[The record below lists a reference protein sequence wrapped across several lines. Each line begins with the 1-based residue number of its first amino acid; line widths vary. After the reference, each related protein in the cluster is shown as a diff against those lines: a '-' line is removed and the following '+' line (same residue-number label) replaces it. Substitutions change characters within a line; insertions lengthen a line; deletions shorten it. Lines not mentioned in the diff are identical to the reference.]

1 MGIFVR
7 KFKMTLEHKFKG
19 RKIKLL
25 EMETTLK
32 IVALVA
38 NSRPLSVK
46 YGPKGDV
53 IQTSSHL

>member
-1 MGIFVR
+1 
-7 KFKMTLEHKFKG
+7 MTMEHKFNG
-19 RKIKLL
+19 RVIKLL

-38 NSRPLSVK
+38 NSRPLSAR

-53 IQTSSHL
+53 IQTSSPL

>member
-1 MGIFVR
+1 
-7 KFKMTLEHKFKG
+7 MTLEHKFKG

-38 NSRPLSVK
+38 NSRPLSAR